1 MREPRLRAAPPVT
14 VPQGSP
20 LPSGWNRAPAS
31 GSHHNLHHTVTA
43 IFTVSSHWAHTRP
56 QAYAWDFPS
65 CSLSSY
71 SHIILPLGQCHLLQ
85 EMPPPTPIG
94 SDFWGNS
101 QQINIPLCTALV
113 VPYCCIDTLTSLAP
127 AASDHGLPEVREGVR
142 AITQNPSSRRKQP
155 HATTG

>member
-31 GSHHNLHHTVTA
+31 GSRHDHP
-43 IFTVSSHWAHTRP
+43 P
-56 QAYAWDFPS
+56 QH
-65 CSLSSY
+65 CHCNIHSL
-71 SHIILPLGQCHLLQ
+71 LPLGAHTTPGLCLGFPLIMFALLLFPHYLASGA
-85 EMPPPTPIG
+85 MPPPPRNAPPTPIG

-101 QQINIPLCTALV
+101 QQINICTALV

-127 AASDHGLPEVREGVR
+127 AAPDHGLPEVREGVR